1 MKLKFNEKVEFYITN
16 VCNYTCD
23 NCNRFN
29 NHKFTGWQ
37 RWSDYEDIYRQWAER
52 IELRAI
58 TILGGEPTLNP
69 TLSEWVEGLNEIF
82 NCDVEI
88 LSNGTRLN
96 YVPGLYKAMIK
107 PRPQSRPANHIGVS
121 LHNLADFEMLR
132 QNILDFLDTVVVEFG
147 VKLNIPPPPDWQ
159 GWDSYWTVV
168 DKNGVIVCM
177 YLANAFQ
184 TSAVQ
189 LTNTGRF
196 IVHDNDPVR
205 SHQQCGFVKFKC
217 YHFVRGKIYKCGPA
231 ALFPEFDEQNQFDI
245 SDSDRQI
252 MNSYRPLTLD
262 NFELYKDDWVESLN
276 HPIPQCKFC
285 PDKGIS
291 RIITPTVKGT
301 VSNDT

>member
-29 NHKFTGWQ
+29 NHKFSGWQ
-37 RWSDYEDIYRQWAER
+37 RWSDYEDIYRQWADR

-69 TLSEWVEGLNEIF
+69 TLPDWVAGLNEIF
-82 NCDVEI
+82 NCDVEV
-88 LSNGTRLN
+88 LTNGTRLN
-96 YVPGLYKAMIK
+96 HVPGLYKAIAK
-107 PRPQSRPANHIGVS
+107 PPPWPRPVNHIGVS
-121 LHNLADFEMLR
+121 LHNIADFETLR
-132 QNILDFLDTVVVEFG
+132 QNILNFIDTVKVEFG
-147 VKLNIPPPPDWQ
+147 VRLNIPPPPGWQ

-168 DKNGVIVCM
+168 DKNGLIVCM
-177 YLANAFQ
+177 HLANNFQ

-189 LTNTGRF
+189 LNNTGRF
-196 IVHDNDPVR
+196 IVHDSDPVR

-245 SDSDRQI
+245 SESDRQI

-262 NFELYKDDWVESLN
+262 NFDLYKDDWVESLN

-285 PDKGIS
+285 PDKGIN
-291 RIITPTVKGT
+291 RVITPTVKGT
-301 VSNDT
+301 VPNDT

>member
-1 MKLKFNEKVEFYITN
+1 MKLKFDEKVEFYITN

-29 NHKFTGWQ
+29 NHKFSGWQ
-37 RWSDYEDIYRQWAER
+37 RWSDYEGIYQQWAKQ

-69 TLSEWVEGLNEIF
+69 TLSEWVVGLNEIF

-88 LSNGTRLN
+88 LTNGTRLN
-96 YVPGLYKAMIK
+96 HVP
-107 PRPQSRPANHIGVS
+107 
-121 LHNLADFEMLR
+121 
-132 QNILDFLDTVVVEFG
+132 ILDFLDTVKVEFG
-147 VKLNIPPPPDWQ
+147 LRLNIPPPPGWQ
-159 GWDSYWTVV
+159 GWNSYWTVV

-177 YLANAFQ
+177 HLANNFQ

-189 LTNTGRF
+189 LNNTGRF
-196 IVHDNDPVR
+196 IVHDSDPIR

-245 SDSDRQI
+245 SESDRQI

-262 NFELYKDDWVESLN
+262 NFELYKDDWVESLK

-285 PDKGIS
+285 PDKGIN

-301 VSNDT
+301 ASNDT

>member
-1 MKLKFNEKVEFYITN
+1 MKLKFDEKVEFYITN

-29 NHKFTGWQ
+29 NHKFSGWQ
-37 RWSDYEDIYRQWAER
+37 RWSDYEAIYRQWAER

-69 TLSEWVEGLNEIF
+69 TLSEWVAGLNEIF
-82 NCDVEI
+82 NCDVEV
-88 LSNGTRLN
+88 LTNGTRLN
-96 YVPGLYKAMIK
+96 HVPGLYEAMTK
-107 PRPQSRPANHIGVS
+107 PRPLERPANHIGVS
-121 LHNLADFEMLR
+121 LHNIADFEMLR

-147 VKLNIPPPPDWQ
+147 IRMNIPPPPERQ
-159 GWDSYWTVV
+159 GWDSYWTVI

-177 YLANAFQ
+177 HLANNFQ

-189 LTNTGRF
+189 LNNTGQF
-196 IVHDNDPVR
+196 IVHDSDPVR
-205 SHQQCGFVKFKC
+205 SHQKCGFVKFKC

-245 SDSDRQI
+245 SESDRQI
-252 MNSYRPLTLD
+252 MNSYRPLTVD
-262 NFELYKDDWVESLN
+262 NFELYKDDWVESLK

-285 PDKGIS
+285 PDKGAN
-291 RIITPTVKGT
+291 RIITPTVKGN
-301 VSNDT
+301 VSR

>member
-1 MKLKFNEKVEFYITN
+1 
-16 VCNYTCD
+16 
-23 NCNRFN
+23 
-29 NHKFTGWQ
+29 
-37 RWSDYEDIYRQWAER
+37 
-52 IELRAI
+52 
-58 TILGGEPTLNP
+58 
-69 TLSEWVEGLNEIF
+69 
-82 NCDVEI
+82 
-88 LSNGTRLN
+88 
-96 YVPGLYKAMIK
+96 MIK

-285 PDKGIS
+285 PDKAIS

>member
-1 MKLKFNEKVEFYITN
+1 MKLKFDEKVEFYITN

-29 NHKFTGWQ
+29 NHKFSGWQ
-37 RWSDYEDIYRQWAER
+37 RWSDYEVIYRQWAER

-69 TLSEWVEGLNEIF
+69 TLSEWVVGLNEIF
-82 NCDVEI
+82 YCDVEI
-88 LSNGTRLN
+88 LTNGTRLN
-96 YVPGLYKAMIK
+96 HVSGLYEAMT
-107 PRPQSRPANHIGVS
+107 RPQPPTRPVNHIGVS
-121 LHNLADFEMLR
+121 LHNIADFEMLR

-147 VKLNIPPPPDWQ
+147 FKLDLPPPPNWQ

-177 YLANAFQ
+177 YLDNNFQ

-189 LTNTGRF
+189 LNNTGRF
-196 IVHDNDPVR
+196 IVHDSDPIR

-245 SDSDRQI
+245 SESDRQI

-262 NFELYKDDWVESLN
+262 NFELYKDDWVESLK
-276 HPIPQCKFC
+276 HPISQCKFC

-291 RIITPTVKGT
+291 RVITPTVKGT
-301 VSNDT
+301 APNDT